1 VQVESLVYPSYDAPL
16 VEAYGG
22 SFESVC
28 VLLHPF
34 VGVPSHLSWKET
46 KHYPSD
52 VQILSVGE
60 KCTWAH
66 VAAQTGLST
75 IAKLNQALLTSI
87 RSLSDE
93 FCDFPAS
100 AALQSFLESAS
111 IWMPSEGRFEPLLQN
126 DFLAAFEAAGHDEL
140 IFVPEFPA
148 VDPVQRIDLRKLASR
163 QVAFPS
169 RGSLVAPD
177 ASFLL
182 TVDWDSFFT
191 LFYGPHEFL
200 TRVVSLRQL
209 EGFLANA
216 TTEHAWYNYSL
227 GCSIVTL
234 SPDAWTTV

>member
-1 VQVESLVYPSYDAPL
+1 VQVESLVYPPYDAPL

-22 SFESVC
+22 RFESVC

-34 VGVPSHLSWKET
+34 VGVPSHLSWKAS
-46 KHYPSD
+46 KRYPSD
-52 VQILSVGE
+52 EQIVSLGA

-75 IAKLNQALLTSI
+75 IAKLNHALLTSI
-87 RSLSDE
+87 RSVNDE
-93 FCDFPAS
+93 FCDFSAS
-100 AALQSFLESAS
+100 IALQSFLESAS
-111 IWMPSEGRFEPLLQN
+111 VWMPGEGRFELLLQN
-126 DFLAAFEAAGHDEL
+126 DFLAVFETAGHNEL

-148 VDPVQRIDLRKLASR
+148 IDPVQHIDLRKLASR

-191 LFYGPHEFL
+191 LFYGPYEFL
-200 TRVVSLRQL
+200 AQMVGQRQL
-209 EGFLANA
+209 EGFFATP

-234 SPDAWTTV
+234 SPDAWTTI

>member
-1 VQVESLVYPSYDAPL
+1 MQVESLVYPPYDAPL

-22 SFESVC
+22 RFESVF

-34 VGVPSHLSWKET
+34 VGVPAHLSWKST
-46 KHYPSD
+46 KKYPSD
-52 VQILSVGE
+52 EQIVSLGA

-66 VAAQTGLST
+66 VAAQTGLDT

-87 RSLSDE
+87 RALNDE

-100 AALQSFLESAS
+100 TALDSFLGSES
-111 IWMPSEGRFEPLLQN
+111 IWMPTEGRFEPLLQN
-126 DFLAAFEAAGHDEL
+126 DFLAAFETAGHSEL

-148 VDPVQRIDLRKLASR
+148 VDPIQHIDLLKLKSR
-163 QVAFPS
+163 EVPFPS

-177 ASFLL
+177 ASFLF
-182 TVDWDSFFT
+182 TVDWDSSFT
-191 LFYGPHEFL
+191 LFYGSHEFV
-200 TRVVSLRQL
+200 TQVVAQHQL
-209 EGFLANA
+209 EGFFAGP

-234 SPDAWTTV
+234 SPDAWTTI